1 MTDQH
6 PSTAKRVL
14 FFDQIKALMIAL
26 VIAVHVFLAFLGDWI
41 GVHIAMSGSPH
52 PLFRGGSCLGH
63 LFQQH
68 LFHVHAVSSLGLLR
82 PAFSA

>member
-26 VIAVHVFLAFLGDWI
+26 VIALHVFLAFFGDWI

-52 PLFRGGSCLGH
+52 PFCVG
-63 LFQQH
+63 
-68 LFHVHAVSSLGLLR
+68 VAVWVMSF
-82 PAFSA
+82 PNTF